1 MLGELFNLYEDQFL
15 QILNQ
20 YDKSQ
25 HHRIVRPRDLAHAFV
40 QERQS
45 QTLGKVVKTEIVNN
59 YWAKC

>member
-45 QTLGKVVKTEIVNN
+45 QTLGKVVKTDFS
-59 YWAKC
+59 